1 MTWSKEKVKA
11 LRMRLG
17 WSQADLAR
25 RLNVEA
31 IEVIKIENGECDS
44 APHMDGYF
52 TILQSHADLIA
63 EETLAVPLAENIMEK
78 NDLDQID
85 QDEFKGTIFN

>member
-11 LRMRLG
+11 LRLRLG

-25 RLNVEA
+25 RLN
-31 IEVIKIENGECDS
+31 IEVLNVIKIENGDCETAS
-44 APHMDGYF
+44 HMNGYF
-52 TILQSHADLIA
+52 TLLQNHADLIA
-63 EETLAVPLAENIMEK
+63 EETMIVPLAEDVMKK

-85 QDEFKGTIFN
+85 QDEFKRTIFS